1 MRRVACALSAPTAC
15 YGFCCRDSGRV
26 GADVCRWCN
35 PPRSSLGTGELSPCI
50 GHGSHVPAG
59 KTENDCGDSRLD
71 SAHEPRQPV
80 VGSPPRSRGTPK
92 VGNRGGAID
101 GGQVSAT
108 APEAAHADLANIPD
122 QSLAKD
128 APEPRAV
135 EKADQGHHRYQ
146 RRAAYGDRRSD
157 CCAAIPGK
165 IRTSNDWW
173 APSGESD
180 PRGTLREFAALS
192 TP

>member
-108 APEAAHADLANIPD
+108 APEAAHADKANILD
-122 QSLAKD
+122 QSCGLDRLLYRFDRNIPGSVLLRPAFPCSTPGGSLRCD
-128 APEPRAV
+128 GAPEPGV
-135 EKADQGHHRYQ
+135 DN
-146 RRAAYGDRRSD
+146 AANSRS
-157 CCAAIPGK
+157 
-165 IRTSNDWW
+165 
-173 APSGESD
+173 
-180 PRGTLREFAALS
+180 
-192 TP
+192 